1 MRLTQL
7 FVNRPPLVFVAIA
20 LVLIVGVFS
29 LATLV
34 QQQFPNIDFP
44 TVNISAS
51 YPGASPSELR
61 DAVVR
66 PLEDAIAGAPDL
78 DHITTSIQQN
88 QASISAT
95 FTLDSNQTTD
105 LTSVQDRIQTAQSAL
120 PVDLPAPSVRTFDP
134 AQAVVVTL
142 SLTSSSLSIAGLSA
156 IVTNNIVPALE
167 QVDGI
172 SSVGANGTVTP
183 ALEVTIDPAKLASFG
198 YTANDVVSAVQA
210 NNVRAPGG
218 IAYLPNRETT
228 IDIRGDVTTPQ
239 SIADLLLSGST
250 AVLTGATS
258 PSGTTTQKFNSVT
271 GSTNQALAL
280 GASTTAGATSSATGV
295 GATVGTAATTIGSLN
310 SVSSA
315 ATTAGTG
322 STGSAASTSG
332 TTAAGASTTSTTS
345 TTSGASTAAST
356 ITGATPAAST
366 ITVATPPAATT
377 PAPTTAS
384 VATTTNGGS
393 SGASSASSASSA
405 SNASNATSAS
415 NTGSSAVSTAP
426 TPAAA
431 SLTTTTGAASTPV
444 TGSSATT
451 AATPSATAP
460 IPAPLAA
467 SAGTPSALTATASTS
482 TGTSASAASTVSAA
496 AANAPASIASIASGS
511 GSASSG
517 AASSATNPFSTS
529 VRLPR
534 IGDVAKVTDLYEP
547 KRVSSYVN
555 GKYAITLNVQKGT
568 GASEVTSSE
577 NVVAALPALEAQ
589 YPDIAF
595 HVLNVQADE
604 TKAQLFGVLQT
615 LLEGIVFTGIAMLFF
630 LRSWRN
636 ALVVMIAI
644 PTSLLVTLFVMK
656 LANFTIDTVSLLA
669 MTLIIGILVDDSIVV
684 LENVE
689 RHYEDGEAPRT
700 AAILGRSE
708 IGAAAVVITLVDVVV
723 FLPIAFLPGQTGR
736 FLGEFGVVVT
746 IATLTSLA
754 VSFTITPSLAGNW
767 SLLSGWRPPRLV
779 LGFSDNFARLRNF
792 YSERILARAFRHP
805 KAVVALSA
813 LLTAGAVALIPLGY
827 IGFEFIPSVDRGQIF
842 VSIQYPTGTP
852 LSTTDASVRALTNAY
867 LQLPAVQTITSTSG
881 TSQAGFGG
889 SVNLGSNGQLRV
901 FLDPNRKQS
910 TDTVARIMTGI
921 GQRIV
926 PGAKVVAVPATGT
939 RGGNSQPIDITVS
952 TTRGEPDAYAQRVLQ
967 VLEDT
972 PGAVNVNSSALN
984 LAPQF
989 DVEFNRDR
997 ARALNVDIGA
1007 AALAV
1012 KAAYGGALAT
1022 QFDSAN
1028 GTKYVQVLYPLA
1040 DQTSLRT
1047 LRSIT
1052 LRSLTG
1058 AIVHL
1063 EDIAVLV
1070 NDPAEALITRNNRQ
1084 TVIHISSNVAQ
1095 GAALSTVQNA
1105 FRQRLT
1111 ALHLPNIVIV
1121 GTGAG
1126 GQQQNLTQ
1134 TIDGLS
1140 VSLVLSF
1147 SLVFLLMVALYN
1159 AYRAPLVIMFAIP
1172 VAAIGAFGAL
1182 ALTRQSLNLYSLI
1195 GVVMLVGLVS
1205 KNGILLV
1212 DFAQLKVS
1220 AGLDKLSAIKQAARE
1235 RFRPIVMTTSSM
1247 IAGMLP
1253 LALALDPGSA
1263 AKRSLGTVVIGGL
1276 TSSLLLTLILVPVM
1290 YLWIAPGPP
1299 DAHAAETP
1307 GLDGARPRLTLESR

>member
-7 FVNRPPLVFVAIA
+7 FVNRPPLVFVALALIA
-20 LVLIVGVFS
+20 IIGVFS

-44 TVNISAS
+44 TVNISVA

-105 LTSVQDRIQTAQSAL
+105 LTSVQDRIQSARSAL

-142 SLTSSSLSIAGLSA
+142 SLTSSSLSVAGLSA
-156 IVTNNIVPALE
+156 IVTNDIVPALE

-172 SSVGANGTVTP
+172 SSVSANGTVTP
-183 ALEVTIDPAKLASFG
+183 ALEVTVDPQKLASYG
-198 YTANDVVSAVQA
+198 YTPNDIVSAIQA

-218 IAYLPNRETT
+218 IVYSANRETT
-228 IDIRGDVTTPQ
+228 VDIRGDVTTPQ

-258 PSGTTTQKFNSVT
+258 PSGTLTQKYNSVT

-280 GASTTAGATSSATGV
+280 GGATASSSTSATAGSIGTVGTTGSVASTILSSSSIGSGGGAGSGATSGGAGAASNGATGGIGSGSSAGAAASTASGFT
-295 GATVGTAATTIGSLN
+295 GATVTFASPAANTPPPAAGTVASTIGSGGT
-310 SVSSA
+310 VSTPVPSA
-315 ATTAGTG
+315 TASASAGAPG
-322 STGSAASTSG
+322 ANGAAASTS
-332 TTAAGASTTSTTS
+332 T
-345 TTSGASTAAST
+345 
-356 ITGATPAAST
+356 
-366 ITVATPPAATT
+366 
-377 PAPTTAS
+377 
-384 VATTTNGGS
+384 
-393 SGASSASSASSA
+393 
-405 SNASNATSAS
+405 
-415 NTGSSAVSTAP
+415 
-426 TPAAA
+426 
-431 SLTTTTGAASTPV
+431 
-444 TGSSATT
+444 
-451 AATPSATAP
+451 
-460 IPAPLAA
+460 
-467 SAGTPSALTATASTS
+467 
-482 TGTSASAASTVSAA
+482 
-496 AANAPASIASIASGS
+496 AANAAFSIAGSPNRTSAVPTISAGS

-517 AASSATNPFSTS
+517 AASGATNPFSTAA
-529 VRLPR
+529 RLPR
-534 IGDVAKVTDLYEP
+534 IGDVAKVTDYYEP
-547 KRVSSYVN
+547 KRVVSYVN
-555 GKYAITLNVQKGT
+555 GKYAITLNVQKAT

-577 NVVAALPALEAQ
+577 NVIAALPAIEAH
-589 YPDIAF
+589 YPDVAF
-595 HVLNVQADE
+595 HVLNVQADD
-604 TKAQLFGVLQT
+604 TKAQLYGVLQT
-615 LLEGIVFTGIAMLFF
+615 LIEGIVFTGIAMLLF

-644 PTSLLVTLFVMK
+644 PASLMVTFFVMK

-689 RHYEDGEAPRT
+689 RHYDDGEAPRT

-708 IGAAAVVITLVDVVV
+708 IGEAAVVITLVDVVV

-746 IATLTSLA
+746 IATLTSLFI
-754 VSFTITPSLAGNW
+754 SFTITPALAGNW
-767 SLLSGWRPPRLV
+767 SLLSSWRPPGV
-779 LGFSDNFARLRNF
+779 ILGFADNFARLRNF
-792 YSERILARAFRHP
+792 YSERILMRAFRHP
-805 KAVVALSA
+805 KSLVAVSA
-813 LLTAGAVALIPLGY
+813 LLTAASIALIPLGL

-842 VSIQYPTGTP
+842 VSIQFPTGAP
-852 LSTTDASVRALTNAY
+852 LATTDASVRALTNAY
-867 LQLPAVQTITSTSG
+867 LQLDGVQTITSTSG

-901 FLDPNRKQS
+901 LLAPDHKQS

-921 GQRIV
+921 GHRVV
-926 PGAKVVAVPATGT
+926 PDAKVVAVPATGT

-967 VLEDT
+967 VLQDT
-972 PGAVNVNSSALN
+972 PGTANVNSSALN
-984 LAPQF
+984 LAPQI
-989 DVEFNRDR
+989 DIAFNRDR
-997 ARALNVDIGA
+997 ARALNLNIGA

-1012 KAAYGGALAT
+1012 KAAFGGALAT
-1022 QFDSAN
+1022 QFDSVN
-1028 GTKYVQVLYPLA
+1028 GTKYVQVLYPLE
-1040 DQTSLRT
+1040 DQTSLTT
-1047 LRSIT
+1047 LRSIA
-1052 LRSLTG
+1052 LRTQTG
-1058 AIVHL
+1058 ALVHL
-1063 EDIAVLV
+1063 GDVAVLE

-1084 TVIHISSNVAQ
+1084 TVIHISSNVAP
-1095 GAALSTVQNA
+1095 GAALSNVQEA
-1105 FRQRLT
+1105 FRQRLA
-1111 ALHLPNIVIV
+1111 ALHLPNTVIV

-1126 GQQQNLTQ
+1126 GTQQNLTQ
-1134 TIDGLS
+1134 TINGLS
-1140 VSLVLSF
+1140 VSLLLSF
-1147 SLVFLLMVALYN
+1147 ALVFLLMIALYN

-1172 VAAIGAFGAL
+1172 VAAIGAFGSL
-1182 ALTRQSLNLYSLI
+1182 AATRQSLNLFSLI

-1220 AGLDKLSAIKQAARE
+1220 AGVDKLTAIKLAARE
-1235 RFRPIVMTTSSM
+1235 RFRPIVMTTVSM
-1247 IAGMLP
+1247 ISGMLP

-1276 TSSLLLTLILVPVM
+1276 SSSLLLTLILVPVV

-1299 DAHAAETP
+1299 PQVLAGAAP
-1307 GLDGARPRLTLESR
+1307 GSDGAVSHLPMESR

>member
-1 MRLTQL
+1 VRITQL
-7 FVNRPPLVFVAIA
+7 FVNRPPLVFVLLAVIAIIGA
-20 LVLIVGVFS
+20 FS

-105 LTSVQDRIQTAQSAL
+105 LTSVQDRIQTAKSAL

-183 ALEVTIDPAKLASFG
+183 ALEVTVDPAKLASLG
-198 YTANDVVSAVQA
+198 YTPNDVVSSIQA

-218 IAYLPNRETT
+218 IVYLGNRETS

-239 SIADLLLSGST
+239 QIADLLLSGST

-271 GSTNQALAL
+271 GATNQALAL
-280 GASTTAGATSSATGV
+280 GASTTSGTTVAATSTGSAGGAPNSTANTGSTIGGSAGATANTGASNSGANTSGGASLSTTSGPNGTSGTPSPSVGNGATSSGIV
-295 GATVGTAATTIGSLN
+295 N
-310 SVSSA
+310 S
-315 ATTAGTG
+315 G
-322 STGSAASTSG
+322 STALGSA
-332 TTAAGASTTSTTS
+332 
-345 TTSGASTAAST
+345 
-356 ITGATPAAST
+356 
-366 ITVATPPAATT
+366 
-377 PAPTTAS
+377 
-384 VATTTNGGS
+384 N
-393 SGASSASSASSA
+393 
-405 SNASNATSAS
+405 
-415 NTGSSAVSTAP
+415 
-426 TPAAA
+426 
-431 SLTTTTGAASTPV
+431 TTTGAAI
-444 TGSSATT
+444 TT
-451 AATPSATAP
+451 SGTSNPAAANGP
-460 IPAPLAA
+460 
-467 SAGTPSALTATASTS
+467 
-482 TGTSASAASTVSAA
+482 SASAATPTPRPAFAATTTTGSGATSTAA
-496 AANAPASIASIASGS
+496 VAAIGGATSSGATIPSTTGGS

-529 VRLPR
+529 TRLPR
-534 IGDVAKVTDLYEP
+534 VGDVAQVTDLYEP
-547 KRVSSYVN
+547 KRVASYVN
-555 GKYAITLNVQKGT
+555 GKYAITLNVQKAT

-595 HVLNVQADE
+595 NILNVQADE
-604 TKAQLFGVLQT
+604 TKAQLYGVLQT
-615 LLEGIVFTGIAMLFF
+615 LVEGIVFTGIAMLFF

-644 PTSLLVTLFVMK
+644 PASLLVTFFVMK

-700 AAILGRSE
+700 AALLGRAE

-754 VSFTITPSLAGNW
+754 ISFTITPSLAGNW
-767 SLLSGWRPPRLV
+767 SLLSNWRPPRFV

-792 YSERILARAFRHP
+792 YSERVLTRAFRHP
-805 KAVVALSA
+805 KTVVAVSA
-813 LLTAGAVALIPLGY
+813 LLTAGAIALIPLGF

-842 VSIQYPTGTP
+842 VSIQFPTGTP
-852 LSTTDASVRALTNAY
+852 LSTTDASVRALTTAY
-867 LQLPAVQTITSTSG
+867 LQLPDVGTITSTSG

-901 FLDPNRKQS
+901 FLTANHKQS
-910 TDTVARIMTGI
+910 TDTVAHMMTGI
-921 GQRIV
+921 GHRVI
-926 PGAKVVAVPATGT
+926 PAAKVVAVPATGT
-939 RGGNSQPIDITVS
+939 RGGNAQPIDITVS
-952 TTRGEPDAYAQRVLQ
+952 NTRGEPDAYAQQIFGVLA
-967 VLEDT
+967 DT
-972 PGAVNVNSSALN
+972 PGTANVNSSALN
-984 LAPQF
+984 LSPQF
-989 DVEFNRDR
+989 DIEFNRDR

-1007 AALAV
+1007 AALAI
-1012 KAAYGGALAT
+1012 KAAFGGALAT
-1022 QFDSAN
+1022 QFDGVN

-1040 DQTSLRT
+1040 YQTSLRT
-1047 LRSIT
+1047 LRSIA
-1052 LRSLTG
+1052 LRSRTG

-1063 EDIAVLV
+1063 DDIAVLV
-1070 NDPAEALITRNNRQ
+1070 NDPAQALITRNNRE
-1084 TVIHISSNVAQ
+1084 TVIHISSNVAP
-1095 GAALSTVQNA
+1095 GAALSTVQDA
-1105 FRQRLT
+1105 FRQRVA
-1111 ALHLPNIVIV
+1111 ALHLPNTVFV

-1126 GQQQNLTQ
+1126 GQQQNLAQ
-1134 TIDGLS
+1134 TVSGLG
-1140 VSLVLSF
+1140 VSLALSF
-1147 SLVFLLMVALYN
+1147 ALVFLLMIALYD
-1159 AYRAPLVIMFAIP
+1159 AYRAPFVIMFAIP
-1172 VAAIGAFGAL
+1172 VAAIGAFGSL
-1182 ALTRQSLNLYSLI
+1182 AITGQSLNLFSLI

-1220 AGLDKLSAIKQAARE
+1220 AGLDKLSAIKAAARE
-1235 RFRPIVMTTSSM
+1235 RFRPIVMTTVSM
-1247 IAGMLP
+1247 IAGMMP
-1253 LALALDPGSA
+1253 LALALDPASA

-1276 TSSLLLTLILVPVM
+1276 TSSLLLTLILVPVV

-1299 DAHAAETP
+1299 QPSDDATAR
-1307 GLDGARPRLTLESR
+1307 GAGAGGRLALESR

>member
-7 FVNRPPLVFVAIA
+7 FVNRPPLVFVLLA
-20 LVLIVGVFS
+20 LVGTFS

-44 TVNISAS
+44 TVNISVS

-142 SLTSSSLSIAGLSA
+142 SLTSNSLTVERLSA
-156 IVTNNIVPALE
+156 IVTNDIVPALE

-183 ALEVTIDPAKLASFG
+183 ALEVTVDPAKLAGFG
-198 YTANDVVSAVQA
+198 YTPNDVVSAIQS

-218 IAYLPNRETT
+218 IAYSSNRETS

-258 PSGTTTQKFNSVT
+258 PSGTLTQKYNSVT
-271 GSTNQALAL
+271 GATNQALAL
-280 GASTTAGATSSATGV
+280 GSATSAASSSSASLGGAVAGLPSLSSASATLAAATTGSSATGGTTSGASA
-295 GATVGTAATTIGSLN
+295 GATAAGGGANAASAGASAASSAAGASSATGTTTASAGATISVTTPAPTTTPVAAPTVPTTTIGTTTTTTTGGAAGAGG
-310 SVSSA
+310 VSSA
-315 ATTAGTG
+315 VTPQPAATANAAGAASTLSTPVPSPTATASSAAGALAAGGGTSG
-322 STGSAASTSG
+322 TSTATGSAASTS
-332 TTAAGASTTSTTS
+332 AATTST
-345 TTSGASTAAST
+345 
-356 ITGATPAAST
+356 
-366 ITVATPPAATT
+366 
-377 PAPTTAS
+377 
-384 VATTTNGGS
+384 
-393 SGASSASSASSA
+393 
-405 SNASNATSAS
+405 
-415 NTGSSAVSTAP
+415 
-426 TPAAA
+426 
-431 SLTTTTGAASTPV
+431 
-444 TGSSATT
+444 
-451 AATPSATAP
+451 
-460 IPAPLAA
+460 
-467 SAGTPSALTATASTS
+467 STS
-482 TGTSASAASTVSAA
+482 TST
-496 AANAPASIASIASGS
+496 SIAALSGGS

-529 VRLPR
+529 ARLPR
-534 IGDVAKVTDLYEP
+534 IGDVATVTDYYEP

-555 GKYAITLNVQKGT
+555 GKYAITLNVQKAT

-577 NVVAALPALEAQ
+577 NVIAALPALEAQ
-589 YPDIAF
+589 YPDIDF

-615 LLEGIVFTGIAMLFF
+615 LIEGIVFTGIAMLFF

-644 PTSLLVTLFVMK
+644 PASLLVTFFVMR
-656 LANFTIDTVSLLA
+656 LANYTIDTVSLLA

-689 RHYEDGEAPRT
+689 RHYENGEAPRT
-700 AAILGRSE
+700 AAILGRTE

-767 SLLSGWRPPRLV
+767 SLLSGWRPPGIV
-779 LGFSDNFARLRNF
+779 LGFADNFARLRNF
-792 YSERILARAFRHP
+792 YSERILMRAFRHP
-805 KAVVALSA
+805 IVVVGLSA
-813 LLTAGAVALIPLGY
+813 LLTAGAIALIPLGFV
-827 IGFEFIPSVDRGQIF
+827 GFEFIPSVDRGQIF
-842 VSIQYPTGTP
+842 VGIQFPTGTP
-852 LSTTDASVRALTNAY
+852 LATTDAAVRALTNAY
-867 LQLPAVQTITSTSG
+867 LQLGDVATITSTSG

-901 FLDPNRKQS
+901 FLSPNHKQS

-921 GQRIV
+921 GRRVV
-926 PGAKVVAVPATGT
+926 PGAKVTAIPATGT

-952 TTRGEPDAYAQRVLQ
+952 TTRGEPDAYAVRVLQ
-967 VLEDT
+967 ALEDT
-972 PGAVNVNSSALN
+972 PGTANVNSSALQ
-984 LAPQF
+984 LAPQI
-989 DVEFNRDR
+989 DIEFNRDR
-997 ARALNVDIGA
+997 ARALNLDIGA

-1012 KAAYGGALAT
+1012 KAAFGGALAT

-1028 GTKYVQVLYPLA
+1028 GTKYVQVLYPFA
-1040 DQTSLRT
+1040 DQTSLATLNGIALRT
-1047 LRSIT
+1047 L
-1052 LRSLTG
+1052 TG
-1058 AIVHL
+1058 SIVHL
-1063 EDIAVLV
+1063 GDVAILQ
-1070 NDPAEALITRNNRQ
+1070 NDPAQALITRNNRQ
-1084 TVIHISSNVAQ
+1084 TVIHISSNVAS
-1095 GAALSTVQNA
+1095 GAALSNVQSA
-1105 FRQRLT
+1105 FKTRLA
-1111 ALHLPNIVIV
+1111 ALHLPNTVMV

-1126 GQQQNLTQ
+1126 GTQQNLTQ
-1134 TIDGLS
+1134 TINGLS
-1140 VSLVLSF
+1140 VSLILSF
-1147 SLVFLLMVALYN
+1147 ALVFLLMIALYD

-1172 VAAIGAFGAL
+1172 VAAIGAFGSL
-1182 ALTRQSLNLYSLI
+1182 AITGQSLNLYSLI

-1212 DFAQLKVS
+1212 DFAQLKVLG
-1220 AGLDKLSAIKQAARE
+1220 GLDKLSAIKQAARE

-1253 LALALDPGSA
+1253 LALAIDPGSA

-1276 TSSLLLTLILVPVM
+1276 TSSLLLTLILVPVV

-1299 DAHAAETP
+1299 QDRAGAGL
-1307 GLDGARPRLTLESR
+1307 GLDGALARQPLESR

>member
-7 FVNRPPLVFVAIA
+7 FVNRPPLVFVLLALIAIIGA
-20 LVLIVGVFS
+20 FS
-29 LATLV
+29 LSTLV

-44 TVNISAS
+44 TVNISVS

-105 LTSVQDRIQTAQSAL
+105 LTEVQDRIQTAQSAL

-156 IVTNNIVPALE
+156 IVTNHIVPDLE

-183 ALEVTIDPAKLASFG
+183 ALEVTVDPGKLSSYGF
-198 YTANDVVSAVQA
+198 TPNDVVSAIQA

-218 IAYLPNRETT
+218 IAYLGNRETT
-228 IDIRGDVTTPQ
+228 IDIRGDVTTPEQ
-239 SIADLLLSGST
+239 IAALLLSGST

-258 PSGTTTQKFNSVT
+258 PSGTLTQKYNSVT

-280 GASTTAGATSSATGV
+280 GAS
-295 GATVGTAATTIGSLN
+295 GT
-310 SVSSA
+310 
-315 ATTAGTG
+315 
-322 STGSAASTSG
+322 SAASSTA
-332 TTAAGASTTSTTS
+332 TAAAGASVGISSLPSLSSAAGAAGAVAASGTAG
-345 TTSGASTAAST
+345 SGATAAS
-356 ITGATPAAST
+356 
-366 ITVATPPAATT
+366 
-377 PAPTTAS
+377 
-384 VATTTNGGS
+384 
-393 SGASSASSASSA
+393 SG
-405 SNASNATSAS
+405 
-415 NTGSSAVSTAP
+415 
-426 TPAAA
+426 
-431 SLTTTTGAASTPV
+431 
-444 TGSSATT
+444 
-451 AATPSATAP
+451 
-460 IPAPLAA
+460 
-467 SAGTPSALTATASTS
+467 
-482 TGTSASAASTVSAA
+482 ASAASTGASAA
-496 AANAPASIASIASGS
+496 SGSTTPTAATLGAATISTATPTPATSNPTPATITPAPATGSSSATTSTGSAVVAVVTPAPSLSASTSAVTLSTPVPSSTPTTSTGTAPAGGTPATTASASNSAGGTAAQAFTSTLAAPSLGS
-511 GSASSG
+511 GSATTG
-517 AASSATNPFSTS
+517 AASSATNPFSS
-529 VRLPR
+529 AARLPR
-534 IGDVAKVTDLYEP
+534 IGDVATVSDYYES
-547 KRVSSYVN
+547 KRVASYVN

-577 NVVAALPALEAQ
+577 NVIAALPAIEAQ

-604 TKAQLFGVLQT
+604 TKAQLYGVLQT
-615 LLEGIVFTGIAMLFF
+615 LVEGIVFTGIAMLFF

-644 PTSLLVTLFVMK
+644 PASLLVTFFVMK

-700 AAILGRSE
+700 AAILGRTE

-754 VSFTITPSLAGNW
+754 ISFTITPSLAGNW
-767 SLLSGWRPPRLV
+767 SLLSGWRPPRFV
-779 LGFSDNFARLRNF
+779 AGFSDNFARLRNF
-792 YSERILARAFRHP
+792 YSERILVRAFRHP
-805 KAVVALSA
+805 KTVVVVSA
-813 LLTAGAVALIPLGY
+813 LLTAGAIALIPLGF

-852 LSTTDASVRALTNAY
+852 LATTDAGVRALTSAY
-867 LQLPAVQTITSTSG
+867 LQLADIQTITSTSG

-889 SVNLGSNGQLRV
+889 SINLGSNGQLRV
-901 FLDPNRKQS
+901 FLDPNHKRS
-910 TDTVARIMTGI
+910 TDTAAKVMTGI
-921 GQRIV
+921 GHRIL
-926 PGAKVVAVPATGT
+926 PDAKVVAVPATGT

-967 VLEDT
+967 ALEDT

-984 LAPQF
+984 LAPQIDIAF
-989 DVEFNRDR
+989 DRDR
-997 ARALNVDIGA
+997 ARALDLDIGA

-1012 KAAYGGALAT
+1012 KAAFGGALAT

-1028 GTKYVQVLYPLA
+1028 GTKYVQVLYPYA
-1040 DQTSLRT
+1040 DQTSLTT
-1047 LRSIT
+1047 LKSIT

-1063 EDIAVLV
+1063 GDVAILE
-1070 NDPAEALITRNNRQ
+1070 NDPAQALITRNNRV
-1084 TVIHISSNVAQ
+1084 TVIHIGANLAQ
-1095 GAALSTVQNA
+1095 GAALSNVQNA
-1105 FRQRLT
+1105 FRGRLA
-1111 ALHLPNIVIV
+1111 ALHLPNTVMV

-1126 GQQQNLTQ
+1126 GTQQNLAQ
-1134 TIDGLS
+1134 TVSGLS
-1140 VSLVLSF
+1140 VSLLLSF
-1147 SLVFLLMVALYN
+1147 TLVFLLMIALYN
-1159 AYRAPLVIMFAIP
+1159 AYRAPFVIMFAIP
-1172 VAAIGAFGAL
+1172 VAAIGAFGSL
-1182 ALTRQSLNLYSLI
+1182 AITGQSLNLYSLI

-1220 AGLDKLSAIKQAARE
+1220 AGMDKLNAIKHAARE

-1276 TSSLLLTLILVPVM
+1276 TSSLLLTLILVPVV

-1299 DAHAAETP
+1299 PDQLAAAAA
-1307 GLDGARPRLTLESR
+1307 DGGAASRLPLESR